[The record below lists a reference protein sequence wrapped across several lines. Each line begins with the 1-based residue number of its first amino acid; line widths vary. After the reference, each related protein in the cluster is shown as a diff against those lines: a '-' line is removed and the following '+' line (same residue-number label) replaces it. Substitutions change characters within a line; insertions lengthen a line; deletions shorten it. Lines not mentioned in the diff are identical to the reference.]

1 MVFSAYKC
9 LLMGDMDGL
18 AWLIP
23 SIIAMYSRIMSRCCL
38 WICSI
43 ATKKKKKDV
52 CISLMFTE
60 QKLTGSTENC
70 YSFFGTLGPDWFC
83 NLIYITRRFS
93 LGADVAYYVSP
104 DWDPFAVL
112 IVILFW
118 YRNGFDNF
126 YTSKIS

>member
-1 MVFSAYKC
+1 MA
-9 LLMGDMDGL
+9 
-18 AWLIP
+18 
-23 SIIAMYSRIMSRCCL
+23 
-38 WICSI
+38 CSI
-43 ATKKKKKDV
+43 YNCNVFQDHEQVLSLDLLYCNQKKKRDI
-52 CISLMFTE
+52 CISLMFRE

-93 LGADVAYYVSP
+93 LGAHVAYYVSP